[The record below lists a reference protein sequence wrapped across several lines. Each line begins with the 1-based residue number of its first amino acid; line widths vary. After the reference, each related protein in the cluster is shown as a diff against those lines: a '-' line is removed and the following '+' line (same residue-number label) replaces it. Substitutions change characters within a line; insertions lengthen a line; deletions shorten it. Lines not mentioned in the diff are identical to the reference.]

1 VLDFIEEI
9 PTAVWAG
16 LIALAAI
23 ATAMWMLWI
32 RGRRQLERN
41 AWVDT
46 ETGAMNVV
54 AFETLLAQEWTRS
67 VRYQRPLGLLLLD
80 LEEDTSDGLRRP
92 LSGRR
97 ANDAREAIAERAR
110 EADIV
115 AQVAPGRVAVI
126 CPESSHGSVETL
138 AHALERSL
146 EMQQVHARVG
156 LGERLETDRGPADIV
171 ARAAT
176 GLDHEGLEAGM
187 PAAPAAEPQR
197 LQHAAASLT

>member
-1 VLDFIEEI
+1 
-9 PTAVWAG
+9 VWAG
-16 LIALAAI
+16 LVALALI

-32 RGRRQLERN
+32 RGRRRLERN

-67 VRYQRPLGLLLLD
+67 VRYQRPLGLLLLELD
-80 LEEDTSDGLRRP
+80 EAAPDGVRRP

-97 ANDAREAIAERAR
+97 ATEAREAISERAR

-115 AQVAPGRVAVI
+115 AQVSSTRVAVI

-156 LGERLETDRGPADIV
+156 MGERLETDRGPADLV

-176 GLDHEGLEAGM
+176 GLDHEALDADGWAVRT
-187 PAAPAAEPQR
+187 AEPQR
-197 LQHAAASLT
+197 LQHAPA